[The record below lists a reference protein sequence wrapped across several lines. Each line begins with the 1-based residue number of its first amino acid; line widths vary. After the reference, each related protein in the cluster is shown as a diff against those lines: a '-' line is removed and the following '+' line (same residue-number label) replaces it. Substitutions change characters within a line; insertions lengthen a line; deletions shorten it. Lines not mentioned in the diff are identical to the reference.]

1 MDLGGLTRRRPLA
14 MAPPGLVAAVAA
26 LAICALFLLAA
37 GKDPL
42 RAAVVLIGG
51 ALGTMDGLY
60 EVMTRSVPLAIMGL
74 GIAIAFRANVFN
86 VGGDG
91 QFLAGAVV
99 AFAAVQAVG
108 GAGYLSLVW
117 MLLAGALGGALYGG
131 IAGALRARFDANEII
146 VTIMLNYVAVQIVAW
161 LVRGP
166 MQETARIMPRSGPIP
181 EAAHLPELAL
191 GQSHAGVFLAVAL
204 ALMLFFAFR
213 HTVFGYQLDA
223 VGENRAAADYGG
235 IASARVIFLS
245 LAASGALCGLAGA
258 VEIAGVFHRLEE
270 NMAPGAGVTGIAVAL
285 LARLKPL
292 AIPFT
297 ALLFGTLTVGMG
309 ALQREMGVPFPLLWI
324 VEAMVIIAFLLA
336 GARTRRT
343 RAA

>member
-1 MDLGGLTRRRPLA
+1 LASARFGLLAALG
-14 MAPPGLVAAVAA
+14 A

-42 RAAVVLIGG
+42 RAALVLVGG
-51 ALGTMDGLY
+51 SLGTADGLL
-60 EVMTRSVPLAIMGL
+60 EVLTRSVPLAIMGL

-91 QFLAGAVV
+91 QFLVGSVLAV
-99 AFAAVQAVG
+99 AAVQATG
-108 GAGYLSLVW
+108 DAGPFTLVW
-117 MLLAGALGGALYGG
+117 LLLAGALGGAIYGG
-131 IAGALRARFDANEII
+131 IAGVLRARFDANEII

-166 MQETARIMPRSGPIP
+166 MQETARIIPRSNAIP

-191 GQSHAGVFLAVAL
+191 GQSHSGIFLAL
-204 ALMLFFAFR
+204 ALALLLFFVFR

-223 VGENRAAADYGG
+223 VGESRAAADFGG
-235 IASARVIFLS
+235 IAGAWVIFLAM
-245 LAASGALCGLAGA
+245 AASGALCGLAGA
-258 VEIAGVFHRLEE
+258 VEVAGVFHRLEE

-285 LARLKPL
+285 LARLQPL
-292 AIPFT
+292 EIPFT
-297 ALLFGTLTVGMG
+297 ALLFGILTVGAG

-324 VEAMVIIAFLLA
+324 IEAMVIIAFLLA
-336 GARTRRT
+336 GARTKHA
-343 RAA
+343 RAG